1 MASASCVAP
10 ISRPT
15 ERSASGYLLGV
26 RLAVAALV
34 ILPAVGFADRV
45 ITVPTGRK
53 LSFGTVRLEYN
64 SQLNDRRRNEWSL
77 GVGATDSI
85 ELEIRNRSSR
95 DRDGEGFTTLDFGYN
110 LLTPIPDT
118 SPGITVGVQ
127 DLLDATEIGRR
138 GYLALTY
145 RISYDSF
152 DAESTAEFTLGGFF
166 GKSATPYIGISVPL
180 SKRFRLLADH
190 NGEALSGGLEL
201 MLVKEISVRYF
212 AEGKHTFLGISAAK
226 RF

>member
-1 MASASCVAP
+1 MR
-10 ISRPT
+10 I
-15 ERSASGYLLGV
+15 
-26 RLAVAALV
+26 AVAALLF
-34 ILPAVGFADRV
+34 LPSLSLADWV

-64 SQLNDRRRNEWSL
+64 SQLNDHRRNEWSL

-85 ELEIRNRSSR
+85 ELEIRNRAA
-95 DRDGEGFTTLDFGYN
+95 RDGDGEAFTTLDFGYN

-127 DLLDATEIGRR
+127 DLVDSTTVGRR

-145 RISYDSF
+145 RLSYDSF

-166 GKSATPYIGISVPL
+166 AKSATPYLGISVPL
-180 SKRFRLLADH
+180 SKRLRLLADH
-190 NGEALSGGLEL
+190 NGEELSAGMEF
-201 MLVKEISVRYF
+201 MLVKEISVRYI

>member
-1 MASASCVAP
+1 MR
-10 ISRPT
+10 I
-15 ERSASGYLLGV
+15 
-26 RLAVAALV
+26 AVAALLF
-34 ILPAVGFADRV
+34 LPSLCLADRV

-64 SQLNDRRRNEWSL
+64 SQLNDHRRNEWSL
-77 GVGATDSI
+77 GIGATDSI
-85 ELEIRNRSSR
+85 ELEIRNRAAR
-95 DRDGEGFTTLDFGYN
+95 NGDGEAFTTLDFGYN

-127 DLLDATEIGRR
+127 DLVDSTTVGRR

-145 RISYDSF
+145 RLSYDSF

-166 GKSATPYIGISVPL
+166 AKSATPYLGISIPL
-180 SKRFRLLADH
+180 SKRLRLLADH
-190 NGEALSGGLEL
+190 NGEELSAGMEF

-212 AEGKHTFLGISAAK
+212 AEGNHTFLGISVAK